1 MVSSPKGK
9 SRLPCYDACMKSR
22 IANIML
28 IFWELP
34 QDCLGLG
41 LLALLRTTG
50 KVGILARER
59 QRLFITAPISVSLGY
74 FIFHCPVDRIKDH
87 EWGHSI
93 QSRMLGPLYLIVVGI
108 PSLSRAVYAIW
119 YERRHHK
126 RWTRYFSGFPE
137 SWADKLAGLR

>member
-1 MVSSPKGK
+1 
-9 SRLPCYDACMKSR
+9 MKRR
-22 IANIML
+22 IVNTML
-28 IFWELP
+28 ILWELP
-34 QDCLGLG
+34 QDCLGFG
-41 LLALLRTTG
+41 LLVLHWATG
-50 KVGILARER
+50 KIGKLERER
-59 QRLFITAPISVSLGY
+59 QRLFITAGVSVSLGY
-74 FIFHCPVDRIKDH
+74 FIFVGPTGLAPVERIKEH